1 MTTPLGLIVDFS
13 FNALEPSFG
22 LEGMSVNL
30 KQSLG
35 MSSVVVDD
43 GGTPRSEVGRLL
55 FSCEYSIVLLVRFS
69 KVRRID
75 VSYSRSTVVDASA
88 IEPNQK
94 AGMLRNAIYID
105 HV

>member
-22 LEGMSVNL
+22 LEGMSVSL

-55 FSCEYSIVLLVRFS
+55 FSCEYRIVLLVRFS

-75 VSYSRSTVVDASA
+75 VSYSRSTVIDAS
-88 IEPNQK
+88 ESVVD
-94 AGMLRNAIYID
+94 RNRSESRN
-105 HV
+105 VTQ